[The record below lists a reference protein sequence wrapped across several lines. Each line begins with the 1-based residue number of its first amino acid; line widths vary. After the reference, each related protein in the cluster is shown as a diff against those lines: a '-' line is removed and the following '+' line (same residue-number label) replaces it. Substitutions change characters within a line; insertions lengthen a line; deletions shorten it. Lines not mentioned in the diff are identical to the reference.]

1 MLLKQL
7 KVKQTNKT
15 VGFFVL
21 LGTLGATLLGSMLP
35 GVSLSKVV
43 REHFEQ
49 LKLFD
54 TTSSFNWLWN
64 LKVIKMSIN
73 LLVLTQEILTQS

>member
-43 REHFEQ
+43 REQFEQ

-54 TTSSFNWLWN
+54 TTSSFN
-64 LKVIKMSIN
+64 
-73 LLVLTQEILTQS
+73 

>member
-1 MLLKQL
+1 MLPKQL
-7 KVKQTNKT
+7 KMKQTNKT

-21 LGTLGATLLGSMLP
+21 LGTLGASLLGSMLP
-35 GVSLSKVV
+35 GV

-54 TTSSFNWLWN
+54 TTSSFN
-64 LKVIKMSIN
+64 
-73 LLVLTQEILTQS
+73 